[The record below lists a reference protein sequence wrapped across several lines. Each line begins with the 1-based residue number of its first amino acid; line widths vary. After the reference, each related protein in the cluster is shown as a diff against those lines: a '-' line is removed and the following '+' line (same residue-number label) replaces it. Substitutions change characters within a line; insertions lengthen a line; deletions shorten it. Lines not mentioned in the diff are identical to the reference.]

1 MICASKVGPG
11 HFPATESAT
20 TIHYLGFA
28 PDAGAQNCGEHM
40 SEGTSLFIDGQ
51 AYERLMGRWSRAA
64 GEVFLDWLSLPK
76 GLNWLDVGCGTGAFT
91 ELVIDRCAPSNISAI
106 DPAVNQIAYARNG
119 PAAKRATFRT
129 GDAQS
134 LPFADRE
141 FDVAAMALV
150 LRFVPDAAKAVAEMK
165 RVVKPQ
171 GTVAAYMW
179 DAVGGGFVQRPLV
192 EALGAMGIDV
202 PPATG
207 RKNSRIDEMRGL
219 FERAG
224 LDQVATRTIEIEVS
238 YPNFDD
244 YWSAQTGLAN
254 PVVQAIR
261 EMFEP
266 DVVRLQAYLRER
278 LATDHGGRIAY
289 PARANA
295 VKGCRESD

>member
-1 MICASKVGPG
+1 VWSV
-11 HFPATESAT
+11 PATSRAVT
-20 TIHYLGFA
+20 PAVTIRYLELGWGWE
-28 PDAGAQNCGEHM
+28 GAQKNRGKHM
-40 SEGTSLFIDGQ
+40 AEATSLFTDGQ

-64 GEVFLDWLSLPK
+64 GEVFLDCLLLPK

-106 DPAVNQIAYARNG
+106 DPAEDQIAYARNG
-119 PAAKRATFRT
+119 PAASRATFRT
-129 GDAQS
+129 ADAQS

-141 FDVAAMALV
+141 FEVAAMALV
-150 LRFVPDAAKAVAEMK
+150 ISFVPDATKAVAEMK
-165 RVVKPQ
+165 RVVKPH

-179 DAVGGGFVQRPLV
+179 DAPGGGFVQRPLV

-207 RKNSRIDEMRGL
+207 RKNSSIEEMRGL

-254 PVVQAIR
+254 TVVQPIR
-261 EMFEP
+261 KMSEP
-266 DVVRLQAYLRER
+266 DVARLQAYLREH
-278 LATDHGGRIAY
+278 LPTDHSGRIAY

-295 VKGCRESD
+295 VKSRVPD

>member
-1 MICASKVGPG
+1 
-11 HFPATESAT
+11 
-20 TIHYLGFA
+20 
-28 PDAGAQNCGEHM
+28 M
-40 SEGTSLFIDGQ
+40 SVFTDGQ
-51 AYERLMGRWSRAA
+51 AYERLMGQWSRAA

-91 ELVIDRCAPSNISAI
+91 ELVIGRCAPSNITAV
-106 DPAVNQIAYARNG
+106 DPAEDQIAYARNR
-119 PAAKRATFRT
+119 PVTKQATFRA

-134 LPFADRE
+134 LPFVDRE

-150 LRFVPDAAKAVAEMK
+150 ISFVPDAAKAVAEMK
-165 RVVKPQ
+165 RVVRPQ

-179 DAVGGGFVQRPLV
+179 DILGGGFIQRPLV

-207 RKNSRIDEMRGL
+207 RRNSSIEEMRSL
-219 FERAG
+219 FEGAG
-224 LDQVATRTIEIEVS
+224 LNQVATRTIEIEVS

-254 PVVQAIR
+254 PVVQPIR
-261 EMFEP
+261 KMSEP
-266 DVVRLQAYLRER
+266 DVARLQTYLRER
-278 LATDHGGRIAY
+278 LPIDRGGRIAY

-295 VKGCRESD
+295 VKGRREPD

>member
-1 MICASKVGPG
+1 
-11 HFPATESAT
+11 
-20 TIHYLGFA
+20 
-28 PDAGAQNCGEHM
+28 M

-106 DPAVNQIAYARNG
+106 DPAENQIAYARNG

-150 LRFVPDAAKAVAEMK
+150 ISFVPDAAKAVAEMK

-192 EALGAMGIDV
+192 EALAAMGIDV

-261 EMFEP
+261 EMSEP
-266 DVVRLQAYLRER
+266 DVARLQAYLRER
-278 LATDHGGRIAY
+278 LPTDHGGRIAY

-295 VKGCRESD
+295 VKGCREPD

>member
-1 MICASKVGPG
+1 M
-11 HFPATESAT
+11 
-20 TIHYLGFA
+20 
-28 PDAGAQNCGEHM
+28 
-40 SEGTSLFIDGQ
+40 
-51 AYERLMGRWSRAA
+51 
-64 GEVFLDWLSLPK
+64 
-76 GLNWLDVGCGTGAFT
+76 
-91 ELVIDRCAPSNISAI
+91 NI
-106 DPAVNQIAYARNG
+106 
-119 PAAKRATFRT
+119 FE
-129 GDAQS
+129 

-150 LRFVPDAAKAVAEMK
+150 ISFVPDAAKAVAEMK

-224 LDQVATRTIEIEVS
+224 LDQVATRTIEIDVS

-261 EMFEP
+261 EMSEP
-266 DVVRLQAYLRER
+266 DVARLQAYLRER
-278 LATDHGGRIAY
+278 LPTDHGGRIAY

-295 VKGCRESD
+295 VKGCREPD